1 MAKGMW
7 AHSQGKRCFTITD
20 DRWRRLFFD
29 ALPSRRRVAWSTNKQ
44 RRRLFRL
51 TADWSPRT
59 NTMADSNA
67 SETVEK
73 EVPASDNAT
82 AAETENKQATAAA
95 GVASP
100 EMKNVQDLTRYVIV
114 LSIYRSLRR
123 NVSWRY
129 LRSLDWSAA
138 CHLSIVLNDCLII
151 VWFTDN
157 SSRCRFWLNPII
169 LQVELLLQQM
179 QERFQGISDQVLSRN
194 ILLKSQ

>member
-1 MAKGMW
+1 
-7 AHSQGKRCFTITD
+7 
-20 DRWRRLFFD
+20 
-29 ALPSRRRVAWSTNKQ
+29 
-44 RRRLFRL
+44 
-51 TADWSPRT
+51 
-59 NTMADSNA
+59 MADSNA

-129 LRSLDWSAA
+129 LRSLD
-138 CHLSIVLNDCLII
+138 
-151 VWFTDN
+151 
-157 SSRCRFWLNPII
+157 
-169 LQVELLLQQM
+169 
-179 QERFQGISDQVLSRN
+179 
-194 ILLKSQ
+194 